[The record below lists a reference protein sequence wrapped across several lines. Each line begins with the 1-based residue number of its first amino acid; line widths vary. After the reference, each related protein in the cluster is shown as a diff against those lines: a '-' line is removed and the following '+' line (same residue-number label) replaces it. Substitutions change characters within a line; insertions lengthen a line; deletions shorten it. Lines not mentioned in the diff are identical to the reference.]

1 MRNWTTTMSPARIFR
16 MVRVPTLDHRTG
28 WCSIQSNC
36 ASPNE
41 HGYNA
46 VVLSDGSPRK
56 SEKPVVQ
63 AERGLFME
71 MISEKTM
78 KMMNLE
84 DPDEETARMVERTVV
99 LRVATKHINL
109 WIRQLEMKKNEIRE
123 LAELFGFD

>member
-1 MRNWTTTMSPARIFR
+1 
-16 MVRVPTLDHRTG
+16 
-28 WCSIQSNC
+28 
-36 ASPNE
+36 
-41 HGYNA
+41 
-46 VVLSDGSPRK
+46 
-56 SEKPVVQ
+56 
-63 AERGLFME
+63 ME